1 MTFADYLEHI
11 TAKVK
16 RDLEAPMRED
26 VAEELGLFTTKAHV
40 LDLFTRAHLFNL
52 GEADDIERAAVD
64 LREDLREDFE
74 QGVPAP
80 FSNMI
85 ILFQKD
91 GRWGC
96 EWHVSMKPY
105 VEGLPFAGAAKD
117 LRLVVDLGEMDFP
130 APAFEYMV
138 FYDLLQSDSGLL
150 GIQSYGK
157 ATARAMEL
165 HGLSRTEAGI
175 ALVKGVMPMLER
187 VALVAHPANYI
198 VRTSPKLTPREE
210 RRHKE
215 KSELPVRKR
224 PFYIVINHDRLVS
237 LNPANAR
244 EGGHRSPVPHAR
256 RGHWMELAE
265 RCRLARAEGKT
276 RVWLKQVYVGERQFE
291 DEKNRYRVFV
301 DREDLKREG

>member
-1 MTFADYLEHI
+1 M
-11 TAKVK
+11 V
-16 RDLEAPMRED
+16 
-26 VAEELGLFTTKAHV
+26 
-40 LDLFTRAHLFNL
+40 TRC
-52 GEADDIERAAVD
+52 IMQMPPTSPAANRPKQQF
-64 LREDLREDFE
+64 LL
-74 QGVPAP
+74 
-80 FSNMI
+80 
-85 ILFQKD
+85 L
-91 GRWGC
+91 C
-96 EWHVSMKPY
+96 LLLVSVTP
-105 VEGLPFAGAAKD
+105 
-117 LRLVVDLGEMDFP
+117 
-130 APAFEYMV
+130 
-138 FYDLLQSDSGLL
+138 LLQGCDIVFVVLAADGVFSKKSSKSSSSSPPPPPNVSYSVYVANFASPTAANTEKGNLDSDANGGNPSAATWTLL